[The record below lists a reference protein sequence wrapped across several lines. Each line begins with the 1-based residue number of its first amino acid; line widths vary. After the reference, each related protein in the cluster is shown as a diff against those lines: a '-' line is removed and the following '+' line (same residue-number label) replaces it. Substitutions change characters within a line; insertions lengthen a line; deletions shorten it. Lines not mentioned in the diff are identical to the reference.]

1 MGLLSIVPFLGM
13 GWGQNLTQANFS
25 RTQITRL
32 STIFPS
38 LGPAE
43 VLILFSFWICGLY
56 YWTGSY
62 SWLISLVIYS
72 RICVGIVV
80 SNLHVEFYLVKILIR
95 CWNFEN
101 ESWEFAA
108 KYSHNWLKNAKKAK
122 KFDLSLIQYPI
133 WAKARNPKPNRG
145 QKNWP
150 NPSLP
155 ISFLRDSCTKKFH
168 KKEFYY
174 YCWTFWT
181 CTFWRLPSHLSIVVT
196 KRTFYKSFTKLL
208 KQNIF
213 SFQKTTPLTSQCLL
227 LSSRT

>member
-1 MGLLSIVPFLGM
+1 MVK
-13 GWGQNLTQANFS
+13 
-25 RTQITRL
+25 
-32 STIFPS
+32 
-38 LGPAE
+38 
-43 VLILFSFWICGLY
+43 
-56 YWTGSY
+56 
-62 SWLISLVIYS
+62 SLVIYS
-72 RICVGIVV
+72 MIYSQICVGIEV

-122 KFDLSLIQYPI
+122 EFDLSLIQYPI

-213 SFQKTTPLTSQCLL
+213 FLPKNNPSYISILIAFFTDIVFFKKSTSK
-227 LSSRT
+227 

>member
-1 MGLLSIVPFLGM
+1 MQNKVSHLLS
-13 GWGQNLTQANFS
+13 NLRRNCGVEFAC
-25 RTQITRL
+25 RILL
-32 STIFPS
+32 SKD
-38 LGPAE
+38 G
-43 VLILFSFWICGLY
+43 
-56 YWTGSY
+56 
-62 SWLISLVIYS
+62 
-72 RICVGIVV
+72 VGI
-80 SNLHVEFYLVKILIR
+80 SRLNL
-95 CWNFEN
+95 EN
-101 ESWEFAA
+101 LLPNTAIIDW
-108 KYSHNWLKNAKKAK
+108 KMPKRQK
-122 KFDLSLIQYPI
+122 SLIQYPI
-133 WAKARNPKPNRG
+133 WAKVRNPKPYRG

-213 SFQKTTPLTSQCLL
+213 FLPKNNPSYISILIAFFTDIVFFQKKYQ
-227 LSSRT
+227 